1 MTAWIQLTA
10 TAPVAGFAF
19 YNGEA
24 GYTVTVT
31 PSGGSATTDALTGFN
46 FASATTV
53 DLELTT
59 DIASGSTVTVT
70 AEGTN
75 GSAAGTAQAFTI
87 TKEDEDV
94 AATTPPTLYARAP
107 RRRPIPS
114 RSVPP

>member
-1 MTAWIQLTA
+1 M
-10 TAPVAGFAF
+10 AGFAF

-31 PSGGSATTDALTGFN
+31 PSGGSATTDALTGFYLGTRVRR
-46 FASATTV
+46 ATV

-75 GSAAGTAQAFTI
+75 GSTAGTSQAFTI

-94 AATTPPTLYARAP
+94 TATTPPTFASRAP

-114 RSVPP
+114 RSVLP